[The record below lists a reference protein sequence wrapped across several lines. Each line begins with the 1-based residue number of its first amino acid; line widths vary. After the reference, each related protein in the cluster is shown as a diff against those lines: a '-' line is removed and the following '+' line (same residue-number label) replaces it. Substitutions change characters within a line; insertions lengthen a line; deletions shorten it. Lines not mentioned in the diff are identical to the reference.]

1 MKKICIF
8 VSVWKVFTLNFG
20 LSDAKNRR
28 DSCDG
33 FDICVE
39 AYDGIKYYAMIPN
52 ANEYL
57 NFYEAENFCKDK
69 NKTLSTISSE
79 SEQIELSK
87 MAHELSQQNQEGARL
102 WLGLVRKDTKDEFSW
117 RYHVIDE
124 NNKKVDVTCDVT
136 EPIFWERDPD
146 AYTEGARSF
155 AFPNI

>member
-1 MKKICIF
+1 
-8 VSVWKVFTLNFG
+8 
-20 LSDAKNRR
+20 
-28 DSCDG
+28 
-33 FDICVE
+33 
-39 AYDGIKYYAMIPN
+39 MIPN

-69 NKTLSTISSE
+69 NKTLSTIRFCNIFLKDLSFCSSE

-87 MAHELSQQNQEGARL
+87 MAFELSQLNQEGARL

-146 AYTEGARSF
+146 AYTEGARSI